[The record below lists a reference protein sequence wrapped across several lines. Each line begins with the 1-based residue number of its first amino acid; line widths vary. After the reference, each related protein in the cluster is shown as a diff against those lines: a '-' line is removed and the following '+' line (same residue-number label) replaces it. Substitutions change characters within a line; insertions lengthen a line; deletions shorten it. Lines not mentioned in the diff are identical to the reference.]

1 MPPAEGE
8 RLQKVLSAAGVC
20 SRREAEVLITEG
32 RVKVNGTVI
41 TKLGTRVMR
50 SDHVTVNG
58 RGIKAERRR
67 LFLFHK
73 PRKVV
78 TSLADDRGRKDV
90 SAFSKQ
96 LPVRVFPV
104 GRLDRDVNGLV
115 VLTNDGDFANQMLH
129 PSNNVTRVY
138 LAIVSGIPTELVLG
152 KMTKGIFLE
161 DGKARA
167 DRALRIPESELTKR
181 LLRDVRPGEAILR
194 VEVSEGRNHF
204 VKRLLARLGLPVK
217 RLCRIE
223 FGPFRLNHLKPGEI
237 LELKE
242 FPKSLTRERP

>member
-1 MPPAEGE
+1 M
-8 RLQKVLSAAGVC
+8 SAAGVC
-20 SRREAEVLITEG
+20 SRREAETLITG
-32 RVKVNGTVI
+32 GHVKVNGDVV
-41 TKLGTRVMR
+41 TKLGTRVLR
-50 SDHVTVNG
+50 EDLVTVNG

-73 PRKVV
+73 PRRVV
-78 TSLADDRGRKDV
+78 TSLSDDRGRRDV
-90 SAFSKQ
+90 SSFIEELQ
-96 LPVRVFPV
+96 VRVFPV

-115 VLTNDGDFANQMLH
+115 VLTNDGEFANQMLH
-129 PSNNVTRVY
+129 PSNDVTRVY
-138 LAIVSGIPTELVLG
+138 LAIVTGIPDEATFL

-167 DRALRIPESELTKR
+167 DRAMRIPESEVTR
-181 LLRDVRPGEAILR
+181 RMLREVRPGEAILR

-223 FGPFRLNHLKPGEI
+223 FGPFRLGQLKPGEVV
-237 LELKE
+237 ELKE
-242 FPKSLTRERP
+242 FPTSLKRSE